1 MPCYHPLNAMR
12 SSSGIQFTGDT
23 IGNIKIPCG
32 RCVGCR
38 LERSRQWSVR
48 IMHESQLHAANSF
61 ITLTYD
67 DAHVPSDYSLRYPDF
82 QKFMKRLR
90 KHTGLP
96 IRYYMCGEY
105 GETFSRPHFHSCI
118 FGFRPEDG
126 VEFSKSGHNPIYTSE
141 VLSKLWPF
149 GFSSFGELTFES
161 AAYVARYVM
170 KKITGDA
177 AKSHYEVIDDATGEV
192 IQRVP
197 EFAHMS
203 LKPGIGSGW
212 YDKFH
217 SDVFPHDEVIAR
229 GLPCKP
235 PRYYDK
241 LLKRTNP
248 VMHDEIKLQRVLDN
262 YSKWRD
268 NTPERLKIKETVKN
282 AQISNLRRKIL

>member
-1 MPCYHPLNAMR
+1 MC
-12 SSSGIQFTGDT
+12 SSDLF
-23 IGNIKIPCG
+23 
-32 RCVGCR
+32 
-38 LERSRQWSVR
+38 
-48 IMHESQLHAANSF
+48 
-61 ITLTYD
+61 
-67 DAHVPSDYSLRYPDF
+67 PSHD
-82 QKFMKRLR
+82 
-90 KHTGLP
+90 
-96 IRYYMCGEY
+96 I
-105 GETFSRPHFHSCI
+105 
-118 FGFRPEDG
+118 PEDG
-126 VEFSKSGHNPIYTSE
+126 VEFSKSGGNPIYTSE

-177 AKSHYEVIDDATGEV
+177 AKSHYEVIDDATGEI

-229 GLPCKP
+229 GFPCKP

-248 VMHDEIKLQRVLDN
+248 VMHDEIKLQIVLDN

-282 AQISNLRRKIL
+282 AQISNLKRKIL

>member
-1 MPCYHPLNAMR
+1 MPCYYPLNAMR

-48 IMHESQLHAANSF
+48 IMHESQLHAENSF

-118 FGFRPEDG
+118 FGFRPEG
-126 VEFSKSGHNPIYTSE
+126 IV
-141 VLSKLWPF
+141 
-149 GFSSFGELTFES
+149 
-161 AAYVARYVM
+161 
-170 KKITGDA
+170 TG
-177 AKSHYEVIDDATGEV
+177 KQIV
-192 IQRVP
+192 R
-197 EFAHMS
+197 AH
-203 LKPGIGSGW
+203 
-212 YDKFH
+212 
-217 SDVFPHDEVIAR
+217 V
-229 GLPCKP
+229 
-235 PRYYDK
+235 
-241 LLKRTNP
+241 
-248 VMHDEIKLQRVLDN
+248 
-262 YSKWRD
+262 
-268 NTPERLKIKETVKN
+268 
-282 AQISNLRRKIL
+282 

>member
-48 IMHESQLHAANSF
+48 IMHESQLHAENSF

-126 VEFSKSGHNPIYTSE
+126 VEFSKSGGNPIYTSE

-229 GLPCKP
+229 GFPCKP

-241 LLKRTNP
+241 LLKRTNS

-282 AQISNLRRKIL
+282 AQISNLKRKIL

>member
-1 MPCYHPLNAMR
+1 MPCYYPLNAMR

-48 IMHESQLHAANSF
+48 IMHESQLHAENSF

-67 DAHVPSDYSLRYPDF
+67 DGNVPSDYSLRYSDF

-105 GETFSRPHFHSCI
+105 GETFSRPHFHACI
-118 FGFRPEDG
+118 FGFRPNDG
-126 VEFSKSGHNPIYTSE
+126 VEFSKSGDNLIYTSDI
-141 VLSKLWPF
+141 LSELWPF
-149 GFSSFGELTFES
+149 GFSSFGQLTFES
-161 AAYVARYVM
+161 AAYVARYVV

-217 SDVFPHDEVIAR
+217 TDVFPHDEVVSR
-229 GLPCKP
+229 GFPCKP

-241 LLKRTNP
+241 LLKRTDP
-248 VMHDEIKLQRVLDN
+248 VMYDEIKLQRVLDN
-262 YSKWRD
+262 YAKWRD
-268 NTPERLKIKETVKN
+268 NTPERLAIKETVKN
-282 AQISNLRRKIL
+282 AQITYLRRKIL